1 MQRGKEQLN
10 LKIALRN
17 TSILLKRSWTH
28 LRTLRKSQLKNNVTP
43 SKTNLMRQLK
53 LLKDSVLCCML
64 NPMLMVRMIL
74 VNHMK
79 MLIKKVAEGS
89 QNRICMSS
97 PYNQSSI
104 AFEKR
109 SIHISVSSLDQVG
122 DLPMNVSPACSEYA
136 STKKKEIGEKH
147 QEEAITGDGTRYKT
161 VSLDTDTAS
170 LVLDKIV
177 DSSIC
182 LNHRR
187 LQNYCSDE
195 TEKKN
200 QSHIC
205 NRDRMV
211 LLAEQT
217 VVDDAVQNDRVY
229 SGDAKLKKCPVKNP
243 TAEMQN

>member
-1 MQRGKEQLN
+1 LDSSEDIEKVSTQEQRNSFKD
-10 LKIALRN
+10 
-17 TSILLKRSWTH
+17 
-28 LRTLRKSQLKNNVTP
+28 
-43 SKTNLMRQLK
+43 K
-53 LLKDSVLCCML
+53 LDEATETFKGQCFML
-64 NPMLMVRMIL
+64 HVESHVDGQDDLGQSYEDAD
-74 VNHMK
+74 
-79 MLIKKVAEGS
+79 KKVAEGS

-170 LVLDKIV
+170 LVLDKIA